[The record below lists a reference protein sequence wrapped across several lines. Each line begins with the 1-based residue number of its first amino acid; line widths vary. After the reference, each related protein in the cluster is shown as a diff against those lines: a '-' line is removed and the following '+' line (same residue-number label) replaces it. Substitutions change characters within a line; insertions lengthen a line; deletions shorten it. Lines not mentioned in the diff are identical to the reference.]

1 MAVSKRT
8 WYTNK
13 ERKAEAAALG
23 LDTKAKG
30 WSAAADA
37 SLEAKGVKPRS
48 AWIVDYRDKDRTRQT
63 ETFATKTEA
72 EKRHAQVVVDM
83 SRNMHVAP
91 NKSITFN
98 EAAALF
104 IEACKG
110 RKLERTTI
118 QSYEFRDC
126 TPPPT
131 CRRVQAGHI
140 RERGSLQTSG
150 QTARD
155 SLPGYGQAQ
164 LSDHGAENYHH
175 AVGHLC

>member
-118 QSYEFRDC
+118 QSYELRDC

-140 RERGSLQTSG
+140 RERGSLLT
-150 QTARD
+150 RCK
-155 SLPGYGQAQ
+155 LC
-164 LSDHGAENYHH
+164 ENRSPVTGKPYFRTMVRIHH
-175 AVGHLC
+175 HHPVGHLC